1 MITGN
6 ANLES
11 SLVDNWSDVE
21 SELVE
26 ALGPQIKWAC
36 CILLKEICFHRPD
49 LRDTGNT
56 QENTETNGNMVPNFW
71 IHSSL
76 MTIWGCLLYTDKDPS
91 TIIVLPLDTN
101 IISER
106 S

>member
-36 CILLKEICFHRPD
+36 CKLLKEICFHRPD

-56 QENTETNGNMVPNFW
+56 QEKRRRMG
-71 IHSSL
+71 
-76 MTIWGCLLYTDKDPS
+76 IWYP
-91 TIIVLPLDTN
+91 
-101 IISER
+101 ISGFTHL
-106 S
+106 